1 MERFFRILS
10 LVALAGPLLLAG
22 CPLGHP
28 DAYEPNETITGFF
41 DLGAVEGN
49 EPEKSWTATISPKA
63 DVDFFLI
70 LAEEESGFGFPMT
83 DELLTLTIRMVP
95 PQAPDAHDY
104 ALCLYDE
111 AGSLLDSSTNSGAY
125 EETIVFTWDGVCG
138 SSDSRD
144 FYVEVRGVGHE
155 NSATPYTLYA
165 HLVEEMVP

>member
-1 MERFFRILS
+1 MRHVIRILS
-10 LVALAGPLLLAG
+10 AVALVGLLLLAG
-22 CPLGHP
+22 CPATLL
-28 DAYEPNETITGFF
+28 DDYEPNETITDFYC
-41 DLGAVEGN
+41 LGTVEGN
-49 EPEKSWTATISPKA
+49 VPEESWTATISPKA

-95 PQAPDAHDY
+95 PQASDAHDY
-104 ALCLYDE
+104 DLYLYDE
-111 AGSLLDSSTNSGAY
+111 AGSFLDSSTNSGAC

-138 SSDSRD
+138 LSDSRE

-155 NSATPYTLYA
+155 SSATPYTLYA